1 MAKKVVFAERAVP
14 RYTSYPTAPHFGPSI
29 QASAYASWLDALP
42 KSDPLSLYL
51 HVPFCEKICLYCG
64 CHTKATRQSEPIEAY
79 VERLIREINLVADH
93 TGRRRI
99 THLHWGGGTPSIL
112 TGDRLRVLMAHLDAR
127 FDLTR
132 LHEHAFELDPRYVT
146 KPLVSAMADI
156 GVTRVSLG
164 VQELSAHVQKAV
176 GRIQPFSVVQQAIEM
191 IREAGINEVNI
202 DLMYGL
208 PNQSTRDVQRT
219 ATLVHGLEPRRL
231 AVFGYA
237 HVPWLK
243 RHQRLLDQ
251 ASLPVLAERF
261 EQAAAVREILTSL
274 GYVPIGL
281 DHYANPLDSL
291 ATAAHARRLRRNFQG
306 YTTDD
311 ATALIGFGTSAI
323 GRLPQGFI
331 QNASDMA
338 SYSQAIK
345 SNRFATV
352 KGLAPSS
359 DDRIRG
365 RIIEELMC
373 HLSCD
378 VGAVL
383 AEYNH
388 GRESFEREF
397 QALLPFVTDGY
408 VRIEGNRIL
417 VYECG
422 RPYLRLIAATFDGY
436 LSNSH
441 ARHSVA
447 V

>member
-1 MAKKVVFAERAVP
+1 
-14 RYTSYPTAPHFGPSI
+14 
-29 QASAYASWLDALP
+29 
-42 KSDPLSLYL
+42 
-51 HVPFCEKICLYCG
+51 
-64 CHTKATRQSEPIEAY
+64 
-79 VERLIREINLVADH
+79 
-93 TGRRRI
+93 
-99 THLHWGGGTPSIL
+99 
-112 TGDRLRVLMAHLDAR
+112 MAHLDAR

-132 LHEHAFELDPRYVT
+132 LREHAFELDPRYVT
-146 KPLVSAMADI
+146 NVLVDAMADI

-164 VQELSAHVQKAV
+164 VQDLSAHVQKAI

-191 IREAGINEVNI
+191 IREAGINEINI

-208 PNQSTRDVQRT
+208 PNQSTQDVQRT
-219 ATLVHGLEPRRL
+219 AMLVHGLEPRRL

-243 RHQRLLDQ
+243 RHQRLLDES
-251 ASLPVLAERF
+251 SLPALAERF

-274 GYVPIGL
+274 GYAPIGL
-281 DHYANPLDSL
+281 DHFANPLDSL
-291 ATAAHARRLRRNFQG
+291 AIAARARRLRRNFQG

-311 ATALIGFGTSAI
+311 AAALIGFGTSAI

-352 KGLAPSS
+352 RGLALST
-359 DDRIRG
+359 DDRIRA

-383 AEYNH
+383 DEYNH
-388 GRESFEREF
+388 GQESFEREF
-397 QALLPFVTDGY
+397 QALLPFVADGY
-408 VRIEGNRIL
+408 VRIEGNRIS

-422 RPYLRLIAATFDGY
+422 RPYLRLIAATFDEY
-436 LSNSH
+436 LPNSH